1 MNETMNKG
9 FRACIWVL
17 GVLSLVVLAFAAGFV
32 SGKHLVAVSPAVEQA
47 YEFEDEPVPATAT
60 PLPAEP
66 TDETDDS
73 PTVEPTAEVE
83 QTPAAGSLDDAFD
96 LYREVWRLVDQ
107 DFYGDLPTA
116 EDRVYGAIRGSLQLL
131 DDDYTA
137 FIEPDMAEISRSDM
151 SGSFEGI
158 GAVVGM
164 NDANQVEIVRP
175 MEGQPAEEAGLLAG
189 DVILAVDGRSLEG
202 MGIYDA
208 IALIRGPSGTS
219 VVITVQRAGLD
230 PFDVEIE
237 RAHIPLPTLE
247 YEMLPGN
254 VAYVHLYEFNGQAA
268 EQLRD
273 ALDELLDEE
282 PVGLILDLRDNPGG
296 YLSQAVAVADEI
308 LPEGVVL
315 YERGQGS
322 EQVFESTNSG
332 LADDIPLAVLVN
344 SGSASASEIV
354 AGAVQDR
361 DRGVLVG
368 ETTFGK
374 GSVQMVYELS
384 NGAELR
390 VTVARWFT
398 PGEQPL
404 HNHGLEPNIPVT
416 LTEEDAQNE
425 IDPQLDRA
433 LEYLLQ
439 GQ

>member
-1 MNETMNKG
+1 MNR
-9 FRACIWVL
+9 F
-17 GVLSLVVLAFAAGFV
+17 S
-32 SGKHLVAVSPAVEQA
+32 
-47 YEFEDEPVPATAT
+47 ATST
-60 PLPAEP
+60 PLPAES

-73 PTVEPTAEVE
+73 PTAEPTTKVE
-83 QTPAAGSLDDAFD
+83 QAPAAGSLDDAFD

-344 SGSASASEIV
+344 GGSASASEIV

-404 HNHGLEPNIPVT
+404 HKHGLEPNIPVT